1 MKIRTTIGLLLLAV
15 GLSGTVY
22 WAITSL
28 TPQKI
33 TVAVDAPIVNKRIF
47 DPSDMDAARLYFE
60 ENPDSRMQIK
70 ELYYD
75 FDPKRSP
82 ERFESAMDEGVEFF
96 VTTQPSSTLLASTHL
111 FKTPSALLINTSS
124 TNPSTTGKDDYII
137 RIIAD
142 AQAEQQA
149 IAQYID
155 SLPGKRLL
163 VLQDSANNEYTDPA
177 FDYFIG
183 ALEERGHWQ
192 ITHEKLLFESF
203 SPTRFQRLMS
213 EPFDALYVLGGDFQA
228 SMGNMVQLFHQ
239 YHPDAP
245 IVLTPWAR
253 SNAIYETAGPALDRM
268 VLLGHHPGKAQDPAI
283 EDYLQRFTKRYGYQP
298 MAMALMVRQGL
309 ELLEQAFAAGHT
321 TPEAVKQYL
330 LSQPELQTSLG
341 TIEIDAYGDST
352 QRLHPIED
360 LGTELRF
367 TP

>member
-1 MKIRTTIGLLLLAV
+1 MKTRLTIGLLLLAA
-15 GLSGTVY
+15 GLAGSVY
-22 WAITSL
+22 WTLTSL
-28 TPQKI
+28 ASKKI
-33 TVAVDAPIVNKRIF
+33 TVAVDAPIMNKRIF
-47 DPSDMDAARLYFE
+47 DPSDMDAARFYFE

-70 ELYYD
+70 ELFYD

-82 ERFESAMDEGVEFF
+82 ERFEAAMDDGIEFF
-96 VTTQPSSTLLASTHL
+96 VTTQPSSTLLASTQL
-111 FKTPSALLINTSS
+111 FQTPSALLINTSS

-142 AQAEQQA
+142 ARAEQQA
-149 IAQYID
+149 IANYVD

-163 VLQDSANNEYTDPA
+163 VLQDSANSEYTDPA
-177 FDYFIG
+177 FDYFIA
-183 ALEERGHWQ
+183 ALDGGDQWK
-192 ITHEKLLFESF
+192 ITHEKLLFENF
-203 SPTRFQRLMS
+203 NPTRFQQLMS

-239 YHPDAP
+239 YHPNAP

-268 VLLGHHPGKAQDPAI
+268 VLLGHHPGKAQDPAVA
-283 EDYLQRFTKRYGYQP
+283 DYLQRFTKRYGYQP

-321 TPEAVKQYL
+321 DPEAVKQYL

-341 TIEIDAYGDST
+341 TIRIDAYGDS
-352 QRLHPIED
+352 QQALHPIED
-360 LGTELRF
+360 LGTELK
-367 TP
+367 PAQ